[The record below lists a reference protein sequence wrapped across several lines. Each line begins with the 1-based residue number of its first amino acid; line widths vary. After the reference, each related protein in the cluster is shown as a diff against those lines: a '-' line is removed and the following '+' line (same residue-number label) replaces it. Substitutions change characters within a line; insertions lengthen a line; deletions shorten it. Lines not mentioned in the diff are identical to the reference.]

1 MQRAMQSTLANIDS
15 MSFDDIIR
23 HFADSSQMEQSIGL
37 ANKLSEI
44 IKGQTKASA
53 NTGGGTPPKHEIEL
67 NSLFK
72 LFKYTQRTKN
82 PRLYYGVIKQSISY
96 IQQNVTW
103 KERDIKSICWLL
115 NSIINLDKLLYTRFE
130 IIQDLMKEVLNRKN
144 ELTQLEIV
152 KLIEAM
158 INLEQTGGLMMASQL
173 QIMLSKSIETVL
185 QSG

>member
-1 MQRAMQSTLANIDS
+1 MQSTLANIDS
-15 MSFDDIIR
+15 MSLDDIIR
-23 HFADSSQMEQSIGL
+23 HFADSSQLEQALGL
-37 ANKLSEI
+37 ANKLTDI

-53 NTGGGTPPKHEIEL
+53 NTGGTPPKHEIEL

-82 PRLYYGVIKQSISY
+82 PRLYYGLIKQTISY
-96 IQQNVTW
+96 VQQNVTW
-103 KERDIKSICWLL
+103 KDKDIKSIVWLL

-130 IIQDLMKEVLNRKN
+130 IVQDLMKEVLNRKN

-158 INLEQTGGLMMASQL
+158 INLE
-173 QIMLSKSIETVL
+173 
-185 QSG
+185 